1 MGILINAASH
11 EWSVAPKKE
20 AFNMKKYC
28 RWMAVISFFILFQ
41 SMGSPMAY
49 GQTSDT
55 TLKLLQELEA
65 LERSASLSMKQDS
78 LPNKNTLEKLPKKK
92 IAEPPV
98 VAKRPLQEKPKIIF
112 AKRQYSPSPETIWKN
127 RRNSE
132 IHWNKGLEYW
142 SNGDF
147 QSAIDQFKQ
156 AMRNQPQNPHGHWN
170 LSTLYNRI
178 GDGRMAIYHMKIAHK
193 IYLNDHN
200 RKEAVRSTNK
210 LRTLMKKYGFNE
222 NNMPSPR

>member
-1 MGILINAASH
+1 
-11 EWSVAPKKE
+11 VAPKKE
-20 AFNMKKYC
+20 VLNMKKNC

-41 SMGSPMAY
+41 SMASPMAY
-49 GQTSDT
+49 GQTSDA

-65 LERSASLSMKQDS
+65 LEGSASLSMKQDS
-78 LPNKNTLEKLPKKK
+78 PPKKNTLENLPQKK

-98 VAKRPLQEKPKIIF
+98 VANRPLQEKPKIIF
-112 AKRQYSPSPETIWKN
+112 AKRQYSPSPETIWKD

-156 AMRNQPQNPHGHWN
+156 AMRDQPQNPHGHWN

-178 GDGRMAIYHMKIAHK
+178 GDGMMAIYHMNIAHK

-200 RKEAVRSTNK
+200 RKEADRSRDK
-210 LRTLMKKYGFNE
+210 LIKLMKKYGFNE
-222 NNMPSPR
+222 HNMPGSR